1 MTYTL
6 IVEKK
11 RSNNT
16 DELMEVLQENAILGL
31 FAGKR
36 ISEILN
42 AYLAN
47 KNDIRAIIFH
57 ASGRDGVEPN
67 EASDLLEE
75 ILEWK
80 NNETLL
86 FAVSEGSDH
95 QTEMEK
101 MIYAKRAER
110 SYVDSYTSYVR
121 AFKEKLNEVKRG
133 AE

>member
-1 MTYTL
+1 MNYTL

-16 DELMEVLQENAILGL
+16 DELMEVLQNNAILEL
-31 FAGKR
+31 FENKR
-36 ISEILN
+36 ISVILN
-42 AYLAN
+42 AHLEN
-47 KNDIRAIIFH
+47 KNNIRRIIFH
-57 ASGRDGVEPN
+57 ASGRDGVESY
-67 EASDLLEE
+67 EASQFLEE

-86 FAVSEGSDH
+86 FAVSEGIDH
-95 QTEMEK
+95 QTEMKKKINEK
-101 MIYAKRAER
+101 KAENSYA
-110 SYVDSYTSYVR
+110 DSYTSYVR